1 MIASK
6 SSPWRVSPVGLVLL
20 GIVSVQLGA
29 GVAKTI
35 FDEVD
40 PTTVVWLRLCTSALV
55 MIAIARP
62 TLRGRDR
69 HDWAIVL
76 AFGATLGLMNW
87 AFYQSFQ
94 RIPLGIAVTIE
105 FVGPLLIAVLGS
117 RRRRDLAWVG
127 LAGVGVL
134 LLGFERADLDPVGVA
149 FALLAGACWGAYI
162 LISAETGRRWPG
174 LDGLAVASVVAAALI
189 APLALGRHA
198 DDLADPRV
206 LLIGA
211 AVGLLSSVI
220 PYTCELIA
228 LRSIRPGVFGI
239 LMSVEPATAALV
251 GMLVL
256 TEFLSPVQWLAVACV
271 VTASVGATRSGRAP
285 AEPLPD

>member
-1 MIASK
+1 M
-6 SSPWRVSPVGLVLL
+6 VLL

>member
-1 MIASK
+1 M
-6 SSPWRVSPVGLVLL
+6 GLVLL